1 MLAQFHLKVAFGD
14 SSDDEHLA
22 DRETSV
28 VGDSTKAVWERV
40 GKING
45 LWFCRNFL
53 SVHHQSDLLSA
64 ILDKG
69 WFVQES
75 INQFLLSDLNIWSQI
90 AMRFGDLPSWA
101 TELSDLIL
109 ESVESVYLPVLP
121 ADLLWREPLCST
133 SSFSI
138 YTNQVRILPLL
149 LMRHTKMKFLLTWY
163 IPLFFTIL
171 SNDGLYGSRTELK
184 KMKLSV
190 ESISLNL
197 QKIWMFPEIQRN
209 QSKSCLHSRHEYR
222 KQSVQIRSNMKSN
235 HEVYAIL
242 KGLNPWTWW

>member
-64 ILDKG
+64 ILDSTPLSYYFKEKMPMDLTYKG

-75 INQFLLSDLNIWSQI
+75 INQ

-138 YTNQVRILPLL
+138 YTNQDIAIAPYE
-149 LMRHTKMKFLLTWY
+149 T
-163 IPLFFTIL
+163 
-171 SNDGLYGSRTELK
+171 SED
-184 KMKLSV
+184 
-190 ESISLNL
+190 
-197 QKIWMFPEIQRN
+197 EIFA
-209 QSKSCLHSRHEYR
+209 YM
-222 KQSVQIRSNMKSN
+222 IRSNMKSN

-242 KGLNPWTWW
+242 KGKDLIQFESLDMVVIHEVLLWEQENNESNGQEKEQCRSTRCLVAKRPGVLAGEATATKVTD